1 MKTYLSIFLSLLLC
15 SCSVGSN
22 KENLKKAYRL
32 LNTDPDSAMILLE
45 QTDRGS
51 FSKKEQAQYA
61 LYYSIAQ
68 DKSGLDVDKDTLLRV
83 AYDYYKDKPE
93 DSLYAKSNYYMGLYY
108 QEVDSSKRATDCFYN
123 AIHASEK
130 QHDLYT
136 QYLASNRLSEQIYSN
151 APEEGLFYAKEA
163 CRLYEELG
171 DENIINKVYLI
182 LHVEKCFR
190 YLGQHDSVSV
200 YLKNAL
206 KLSKD
211 SNNENLVG
219 NTYLLMSHEYDK
231 LSMPDSA
238 LYFVKLA
245 WDLFGKK
252 GSADYY
258 YLAKCLVNVDSINQ
272 AEDILKQVLQ
282 KPASNYTRYA
292 VYNKL
297 LNISLKKKDIENIR
311 VYSDSAQ
318 SVLKKIYQ
326 SSENDN
332 QDYRKDKQQLNDTN
346 EMLNTSLKSTER
358 KSTLYITILIVLI
371 CVICICGLVH
381 KSISQK
387 QRIIEKQRADM
398 LLEQEKHRH
407 EMEEFELT
415 KQKEILEMQHKEKQE
430 KHRIMLENT
439 EKQLGLMKRY
449 VISIMQFEQNLDNIK
464 KEKTVNSLSND
475 DWVKIELFLND
486 SARGFMSSFRE
497 SFPNLKESDFQLCM
511 LLKLDFSNQELTHFY
526 GIKHESIKHRLLML
540 KSKLGIE
547 NSPFSA
553 REYIKMWLK
562 DEIIE

>member
-15 SCSVGSN
+15 SCSVGGN

-45 QTDRGS
+45 QTDRSS

-136 QYLASNRLSEQIYSN
+136 QYLASNRLSWSIYHL

-163 CRLYEELG
+163 CRLYDELG
-171 DENIINKVYLI
+171 ETNIRNKVYLI
-182 LHVEKCFR
+182 LRVEECFR
-190 YLGQHDSVSV
+190 WLGKSDSVSL
-200 YLKNAL
+200 YLAEALRLSTKTKDKN
-206 KLSKD
+206 
-211 SNNENLVG
+211 
-219 NTYLLMSHEYDK
+219 LMASTLYSIAKEYRM

-238 LYFVKLA
+238 LYFTKLA
-245 WDLFGKK
+245 WNNTEKK
-252 GSADYY
+252 EPTDYY
-258 YLAKCLVNVDSINQ
+258 QLALCFLEVDSLDQ
-272 AEDILKQVLQ
+272 AENNLTQILQIPSSVHTKYG
-282 KPASNYTRYA
+282 AYDH
-292 VYNKL
+292 L
-297 LNISLKKKDIENIR
+297 LEISLKKKDYQHIEK
-311 VYSDSAQ
+311 YSDSAQ
-318 SVLKKIYQ
+318 YMLKKIYQ
-326 SSENDN
+326 SNASDN
-332 QDYRKDKQQLNDTN
+332 QNYRKDNAELNNTN
-346 EMLNTSLKSTER
+346 EKLNSDLISAR
-358 KSTLYITILIVLI
+358 YRFIIYILISLF
-371 CVICICGLVH
+371 VIVC
-381 KSISQK
+381 SIFFFYLY
-387 QRIIEKQRADM
+387 RISSGRKADM

-449 VISIMQFEQNLDNIK
+449 VISIMQFEQNLDKIK
-464 KEKTVNSLSND
+464 KEKTVSSLSND

>member
-15 SCSVGSN
+15 SCSVGGN

-45 QTDRGS
+45 QTDRSS

-83 AYDYYKDKPE
+83 AYDYFKDRPE

-136 QYLASNRLSEQIYSN
+136 QYLASNRLSWEISAN
-151 APEEGLFYAKEA
+151 DPEEGLFYAKEA
-163 CRLYEELG
+163 CRLYDELG
-171 DENIINKVYLI
+171 NTNIRNKVYLI
-182 LHVEKCFR
+182 LRVEECFR
-190 YLGQHDSVSV
+190 WLDKPDSASFYLTE
-200 YLKNAL
+200 AL
-206 KLSKD
+206 SLSAEAKDMDLMASTYNYLSK
-211 SNNENLVG
+211 
-219 NTYLLMSHEYDK
+219 EYSS
-231 LSMPDSA
+231 LSRPDSA
-238 LYFVKLA
+238 LYFAKLA
-245 WDLFGKK
+245 WRNLKIK
-252 GSADYY
+252 EPSNYS
-258 YLAKCLVNVDSINQ
+258 YLANCYMEVDSLDQ
-272 AEDILKQVLQ
+272 AEILLNQVL
-282 KPASNYTRYA
+282 KISASIYNRYNT
-292 VYNKL
+292 YNRL
-297 LNISLKKKDIENIR
+297 LKISIR
-311 VYSDSAQ
+311 KNDLQNLERYSDSVQ
-318 SVLKKIYQ
+318 FMLKKIYQ
-326 SSENDN
+326 SNASDN
-332 QDYRKDKQQLNDTN
+332 QNYRKDNAELNNTN
-346 EMLNTSLKSTER
+346 EKLNSDLIYAR
-358 KSTLYITILIVLI
+358 YRFFIYILISLF
-371 CVICICGLVH
+371 VIVCGIFFFYFYR
-381 KSISQK
+381 ISSGRK
-387 QRIIEKQRADM
+387 ADM

-449 VISIMQFEQNLDNIK
+449 VISIMQFEQNLDKIK
-464 KEKTVNSLSND
+464 KEKTVSSLSND

>member
-15 SCSVGSN
+15 SCSVGGN
-22 KENLKKAYRL
+22 KENLMRAYRL

-45 QTDRGS
+45 QTDRSS

-83 AYDYYKDKPE
+83 AYDYFKDKPE

-108 QEVDSSKRATDCFYN
+108 QQVDSSKRATDCFYN

-136 QYLASNRLSEQIYSN
+136 QYLASNRLSWEISAN
-151 APEEGLFYAKEA
+151 DPEEGLFYAKEA
-163 CRLYEELG
+163 CRLYDELG
-171 DENIINKVYLI
+171 NTNIRNKVYLI
-182 LHVEKCFR
+182 LRVEECFR
-190 YLGQHDSVSV
+190 WLDKPDSASFYLTE
-200 YLKNAL
+200 AL
-206 KLSKD
+206 SLSAEAKDMDLMASTYNYLSK
-211 SNNENLVG
+211 
-219 NTYLLMSHEYDK
+219 EYSS
-231 LSMPDSA
+231 LSRPDSA
-238 LYFVKLA
+238 LYFAKLA
-245 WDLFGKK
+245 WRNLKIK
-252 GSADYY
+252 EPSNYS
-258 YLAKCLVNVDSINQ
+258 YLANCYMEVDSLNQ
-272 AEDILKQVLQ
+272 AEILLNQVL
-282 KPASNYTRYA
+282 KISASIYNRYNT
-292 VYNKL
+292 YNRL
-297 LNISLKKKDIENIR
+297 LKISIR
-311 VYSDSAQ
+311 KNDLQNLERYSDSAQ
-318 SVLKKIYQ
+318 FMLKKIYQ
-326 SSENDN
+326 SNASDN
-332 QDYRKDKQQLNDTN
+332 QNYRKDNAELNNTN
-346 EMLNTSLKSTER
+346 EKLNSDLIYAR
-358 KSTLYITILIVLI
+358 YRFFIYILISLF
-371 CVICICGLVH
+371 VIVCGIFFFYFYR
-381 KSISQK
+381 ISSGRK
-387 QRIIEKQRADM
+387 ADM

-449 VISIMQFEQNLDNIK
+449 VISIMQFEQNLDKIK
-464 KEKTVNSLSND
+464 KEKTVSSLSND

-511 LLKLDFSNQELTHFY
+511 LLKLDFSNQELTHLY